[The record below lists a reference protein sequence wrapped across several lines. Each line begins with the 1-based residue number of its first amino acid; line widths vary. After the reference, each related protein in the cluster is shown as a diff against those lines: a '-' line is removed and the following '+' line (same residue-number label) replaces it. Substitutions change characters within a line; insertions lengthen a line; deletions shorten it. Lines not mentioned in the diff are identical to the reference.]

1 MQGLKPPSTFLKTK
15 NNWEYQKKVSQKSN
29 LCLGKGRQKQ
39 QKGTSPSVAY
49 YVKVKVLSKTTL
61 LKYVIKLKIHT
72 RKKERKE
79 VLTRTLF

>member
-15 NNWEYQKKVSQKSN
+15 ITGSTKKVSQKSN